1 MNPLATDRSHC
12 YAVGIYKLLER
23 LLLTR
28 LSPIFESVIP
38 PEQAGF
44 RKNATR
50 RSSSRT
56 NILHRV
62 RVSKEAQDRSCA
74 DRPERCIYDT
84 VWQAGLMMKLS
95 KAIKCRTTIRL
106 IASLISQR
114 NFRVF
119 LGNQV
124 SRKRILKNGLPQGSV
139 LAPSFFNVYISDL
152 PATESLKFG
161 YADDW
166 TLATQSKTLM
176 CAIK

>member
-1 MNPLATDRSHC
+1 MEIRKPGKPLDNPNSYRPISLLCCRYT
-12 YAVGIYKLLER
+12 LLER

-28 LSPIFESVIP
+28 LAYIFGSVIP

-44 RKNATR
+44 RKKRNTCDKVLALT
-50 RSSSRT
+50 SYIDSGL
-56 NILHRV
+56 IDL
-62 RVSKEAQDRSCA
+62 CA
-74 DRPERCIYDT
+74 AYDT

-124 SRKRILKNGLPQGSV
+124 NRKRNLKNGLPQGSV
-139 LAPSFFNVYISDL
+139 YLASSFFNDQL
-152 PATESLKFG
+152 N
-161 YADDW
+161 
-166 TLATQSKTLM
+166 
-176 CAIK
+176 C